1 MAVMS
6 VARTSVRE
14 EDIQQKFTQQKLL
27 TKVLK
32 IYINSLKFFT
42 NKILQ
47 KFKKFTNIL
56 WECKTFPQNFHKIIS
71 VNVIWK
77 KLLKFKIC
85 LKFRIF

>member
-56 WECKTFPQNFHKIIS
+56 
-71 VNVIWK
+71 
-77 KLLKFKIC
+77 
-85 LKFRIF
+85 